1 MQKIATLLFW
11 SVISAAFIGPGT
23 VTTAASAGAKYQFS
37 LMWALSFSTIACLV
51 LQEASARLTI
61 VSGKNLGQAIRM
73 QFSGGI
79 SGVAIL
85 IVVVGAIIIGC
96 AAYEAGNILGGVAGA
111 ALANGW
117 PGDALTLFCGLS
129 AGLLLWFGSTQLVAK
144 ILGGVVALMGLAFLI
159 TAFLISPSL
168 PAIFKG
174 GLVPSFPPASGLLI
188 MGLIGT
194 TVVPYNI
201 FLGSGIAIA
210 SKSLKEMRFGLGIA
224 VLFGGIISMAV
235 LVVGTAIAGEFSFA
249 ALSEALQQNLG
260 KGADLLFAFGL
271 FAAGFSSA
279 ITAPLAAAITAQSL
293 FARKD
298 VSQWQ
303 PNSWRYRSVWLGVLL
318 TGILFGLTG
327 VQPVPA
333 IILAQALNGILLPL
347 IAVFLF
353 IVINHPGL
361 VGKPGRNGFFANAV
375 MTAVVFISVLLGVA
389 NILKAGGAAFGYSL
403 PSEQSML
410 IIAAICAAVIF
421 IPVLNIVKRNRSA
434 GDMRMN

>member
-1 MQKIATLLFW
+1 
-11 SVISAAFIGPGT
+11 
-23 VTTAASAGAKYQFS
+23 
-37 LMWALSFSTIACLV
+37 
-51 LQEASARLTI
+51 
-61 VSGKNLGQAIRM
+61 
-73 QFSGGI
+73 
-79 SGVAIL
+79 
-85 IVVVGAIIIGC
+85 
-96 AAYEAGNILGGVAGA
+96 
-111 ALANGW
+111 
-117 PGDALTLFCGLS
+117 
-129 AGLLLWFGSTQLVAK
+129 
-144 ILGGVVALMGLAFLI
+144 
-159 TAFLISPSL
+159 
-168 PAIFKG
+168 
-174 GLVPSFPPASGLLI
+174 

-353 IVINHPGL
+353 IVINHPDWSASRVATAFCQCSDDRSRLYQRFARCRQHTESWWGGFWL
-361 VGKPGRNGFFANAV
+361 FFAERAEH
-375 MTAVVFISVLLGVA
+375 ADHCGDLCCRDFHSG
-389 NILKAGGAAFGYSL
+389 LKYCETESL
-403 PSEQSML
+403 RWRYAYEL
-410 IIAAICAAVIF
+410 T
-421 IPVLNIVKRNRSA
+421 
-434 GDMRMN
+434 